1 MALDYEINGKIFQ
14 TLKIKL
20 DSKTKLFAESGGM
33 LWMSNNV
40 SMETEMKGG
49 LMGGLG
55 RMVSGES
62 LFLVNYTCNS
72 DGFVTFGNEFPGTIK
87 AIELS
92 EGQTIIADNDA
103 FLCAEGSAKLSTH
116 FVKKIGAALLG
127 GEGIILVKIEGPGLA
142 FVSLSG
148 EITQYDLKNGETIK
162 VDTGAL
168 AMMEPS
174 VTYDIERI
182 KGIKNMLFGGEG
194 FFLSTLKGPGRVW
207 LQSMPVRTLASKIAS
222 FLPRK

>member
-1 MALDYEINGKIFQ
+1 MALKYEIDGKIFQ
-14 TLKIKL
+14 TLKIEM
-20 DSKTKLFAESGGM
+20 DSNTKLFAESGGM
-33 LWMSNNV
+33 LWMSNNIA
-40 SMETEMKGG
+40 METEMKGG

-72 DGFVTFGNEFPGTIK
+72 KGFVTFGNEFPGTIMPIQLK
-87 AIELS
+87 DGES
-92 EGQTIIADNDA
+92 IIADNDA
-103 FLCAEGSAKLSTH
+103 FLCAEGSAKLTTH

-142 FVSLSG
+142 FVSLAG
-148 EITQYDLKNGETIK
+148 EITEIELKEGETLK

-168 AMMEPS
+168 AMMEPTI
-174 VTYDIERI
+174 TYDIERI
-182 KGIKNMLFGGEG
+182 KGIKNMLFAGEG
-194 FFLSTLKGPGRVW
+194 LFLSTLTGPGKVW

-222 FLPRK
+222 FIPRK